1 MELLALWKLLDMDKP
16 EIIAW
21 VVILIVF
28 VSGFGWGQWFAER
41 AIRKERSKLEQG
53 RHFVSVPMH
62 QDEAHLVFK
71 TIKNLADRHGM

>member
-1 MELLALWKLLDMDKP
+1 MDKP

-41 AIRKERSKLEQG
+41 AIRKERVKLEQG
-53 RHFVSVPMH
+53 RLFVSVPMH
-62 QDEAHLVFK
+62 KDEAHLVFE
-71 TIKNLADRHGM
+71 TLLNLAKRAEEKRDE